1 MQILHER
8 CCGLDVHKNHVNA
21 CLITPGPGRTRT
33 KEQRRFGTM
42 THELEALLDWLLAAG
57 CTHVVM
63 ESTGSYWKPVYNIL
77 EDTLELILANPQHV
91 KGLPGRKTDVGDAEW
106 LADLL
111 QHGLVR
117 PSFIPPRAHRELRE
131 LTRYR
136 KSLIQQRSTTINRI
150 QKVLEGGNI
159 KLASVATNIAGR
171 SGRAMIEALIAGETD
186 VTAMADLAKGRM
198 RAKLAAL
205 HQALHGAMGPH
216 QRFLLAQQLAAL
228 DAVDAAIDACS
239 TEIATRMTGWQ
250 DQLARMCTIPGIGQ
264 RLAEVILA
272 EIGVDMHQFPTHQQL
287 ASWAGMCPG
296 SHESGG
302 KRLSGKTRKGSKWL
316 REALVEAAHAAA
328 RARTTYLGAQ
338 YQRLAA
344 RRGGNKAAV
353 AVGHT
358 ILVIIYHLLRD
369 GGTYTDLGPRY
380 FDQRDQERVQRRLV
394 SRLESL
400 GYTVHVTAPTTSVPA

>member
-21 CLITPGPGRTRT
+21 CLITPGSGRTRT

-42 THELEALLDWLLAAG
+42 THELLALLDWLLAAG

-117 PSFIPPRAHRELRE
+117 PSFIPPRSHRELRE

-186 VTAMADLAKGRM
+186 VTVMAELAKGRM
-198 RAKLAAL
+198 RTKLVAL
-205 HQALHGAMGPH
+205 HHALHGVMGPH

-228 DAVDAAIDACS
+228 NAVDAAIDACS
-239 TEIATRMTGWQ
+239 SEIATRMAGWQ
-250 DQLARMCTIPGIGQ
+250 DQFARICTIPGIGP

-272 EIGVDMHQFPTHQQL
+272 EIGVDMSQFPTHQQL

-358 ILVIIYHLLRD
+358 ILVIIYHLIRD

-394 SRLESL
+394 RRLESL
-400 GYTVHVTAPTTSVPA
+400 GYTVQVTAPTASVPA